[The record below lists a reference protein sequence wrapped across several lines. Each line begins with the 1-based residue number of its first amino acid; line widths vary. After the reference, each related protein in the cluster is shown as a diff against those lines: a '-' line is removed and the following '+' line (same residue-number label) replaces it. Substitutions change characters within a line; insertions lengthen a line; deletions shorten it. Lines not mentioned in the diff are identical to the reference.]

1 MTFAAAYDKID
12 SLNRGADEHEY
23 PPRRQNGKVLS
34 RREADGKGISAE
46 APFVCP
52 NGSLGA
58 KVNTLATVT
67 DVENYS
73 SESPSI
79 QGQSIGVV

>member
-46 APFVCP
+46 ARRLPP
-52 NGSLGA
+52 ALGIRE
-58 KVNTLATVT
+58 KTRVTVT
-67 DVENYS
+67 VREALFT
-73 SESPSI
+73 ESI
-79 QGQSIGVV
+79 